1 MYGWYQLY
9 QILREL
15 TAWYKYRF
23 IGFAT
28 CARRSL
34 AYHTAIH
41 IIIYSS
47 L

>member
-15 TAWYKYRF
+15 IAWYKYRF

-41 IIIYSS
+41 IIIYSA